1 MSRTWTLPGS
11 PENRIVRAWR
21 GLTPERRLAAI
32 AAIGLFLTLFLN
44 WYQETVIA
52 SGGAPQSPPGTAGAR
67 SDLESLT
74 VSLTGWQAFS
84 FVEAAVLL
92 VAAGVLVLLY
102 ARAQGRAFHVPGG
115 DGGVITAAGL
125 WTCVLIIWRIFDK
138 EGTTGHLQYATTS
151 GIEWGIFVAL
161 AVAALM
167 AYAGSRIRRAREAE
181 PPLPGEPAGRP
192 VAAAAARPRRGP
204 EMDAD
209 DTWTVSPRETFTAQV
224 SPSERAVAPRLRRR
238 RTSLDL
244 EEIRE
249 LEIAEPPAPQLRRPR
264 ADRGGSESS

>member
-138 EGTTGHLQYATTS
+138 EGTT
-151 GIEWGIFVAL
+151 
-161 AVAALM
+161 
-167 AYAGSRIRRAREAE
+167 
-181 PPLPGEPAGRP
+181 
-192 VAAAAARPRRGP
+192 
-204 EMDAD
+204 
-209 DTWTVSPRETFTAQV
+209 
-224 SPSERAVAPRLRRR
+224 
-238 RTSLDL
+238 
-244 EEIRE
+244 
-249 LEIAEPPAPQLRRPR
+249 
-264 ADRGGSESS
+264 